1 MQLTAVPQNY
11 RESMNHVKL
20 MKNPWIHL
28 YYWTKYKIESLIYLL
43 SPSLNLLFYSVK
55 LIFCLPIMKEKSTDS
70 SKQIKLGFLTG
81 LVPREKFMAFERI
94 IFRATRGNVFLRQVA
109 DEDPVTDPVS
119 GEKVSNRISF
129 SIFRFQ

>member
-1 MQLTAVPQNY
+1 
-11 RESMNHVKL
+11 
-20 MKNPWIHL
+20 
-28 YYWTKYKIESLIYLL
+28 
-43 SPSLNLLFYSVK
+43 
-55 LIFCLPIMKEKSTDS
+55 MKEKSTDS

-109 DEDPVTDPVS
+109 VEDPVTDPVS